1 MITVLK
7 SRLAGILAI
16 AVLLSGCATSSQF
29 RSVDDGVYL
38 GATDRADLS
47 ARQAAILNPRSYPFW
62 SIDFFYFSHFYGP
75 MRTRALYNPPLH
87 PSIGG
92 PCDRWARH
100 LCLEEFYTRHLYTR
114 LRAERDDFSLTRLDQ
129 GRAADHRIR
138 ALSAGAELHLMQRVS
153 EARRTVAERRQVALQ
168 QQRRL
173 DAQGAA
179 IRAESRRTS
188 GAQRRADAQH
198 STRLDARA
206 VRARSAAQRDRSAPA
221 QRMRAERSHSSDSR
235 SSRQTSAARSG
246 HRQAGSAS
254 RGSAATASSAS
265 ASQMER

>member
-1 MITVLK
+1 MINVLK
-7 SRLAGILAI
+7 FRLGVILAI

-75 MRTRALYNPPLH
+75 LGARATLH
-87 PSIGG
+87 PSADA
-92 PCDRWARH
+92 CDGWAKH

-114 LRAERDDFSLTRLDQ
+114 LRAERDGFSLARLDQ

-153 EARRTVAERRQVALQ
+153 EARRTVAERRQLALQ

-173 DAQGAA
+173 DAQGAGT
-179 IRAESRRTS
+179 RAESRRTS